1 MQSRLIRLIPEVFLN
16 GTVLSVSDKS
26 DSVNKHPRDQ
36 RIDHILGA
44 LQNAHEFI
52 GQLASWYSIFLVFL
66 LVLGR

>member
-52 GQLASWYSIFLVFL
+52 GQLAS
-66 LVLGR
+66 